1 MKEQLTQKLH
11 AYLVQNHLDLLIALQ
26 EEHRLGHYISGKV
39 DSVREL
45 YQSLQA
51 ENRPVYVIEALC
63 LEELTRDL
71 RPSRFNYMKELL
83 EEEFESD
90 YRRMAGSG
98 ILTYEL
104 INLIGACEP
113 IFEVFAFGEENED
126 SRELKYAVMGMISEY
141 LER

>member
-1 MKEQLTQKLH
+1 MKEQLISKLCS
-11 AYLVQNHLDLLIALQ
+11 YLLDNHTDLLIAL
-26 EEHRLGHYISGKV
+26 EEDHRLNHYLHQKVESIS
-39 DSVREL
+39 EL
-45 YQSLQA
+45 LTQL
-51 ENRPVYVIEALC
+51 EEERRPAYVTEALC

-83 EEEFESD
+83 EQEFEAD
-90 YRRMAGSG
+90 CHKMRESG

-113 IFEVFAFGEENED
+113 IFEVFGFGEENEN
-126 SRELKYAVMGMISEY
+126 SKELRYVVMGMIAEY